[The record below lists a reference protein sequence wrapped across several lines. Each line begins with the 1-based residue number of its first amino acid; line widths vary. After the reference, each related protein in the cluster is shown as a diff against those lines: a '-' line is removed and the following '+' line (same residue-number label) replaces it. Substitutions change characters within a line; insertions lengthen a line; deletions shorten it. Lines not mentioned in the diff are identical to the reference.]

1 MRRQYGKSVSRSDGS
16 SDSAII
22 GGDLSSPAQT
32 VSPSA
37 NQANE
42 PERMEICGLNVRR
55 ISDGFASN
63 LHPLG
68 VCVRRP

>member
-42 PERMEICGLNVRR
+42 PERMEI
-55 ISDGFASN
+55 A
-63 LHPLG
+63 
-68 VCVRRP
+68 